1 MTSRQMFA
9 QPIPAQSGHA
19 RRSRNARGLDNPS
32 RLMLT
37 LPLVV
42 AWAMIGCQSGST
54 GNTAGSGGHTGG
66 SSSSQGTS
74 PSGGKVSSGGATGS
88 GGVNG
93 SGDTGTGGAP
103 AGSGG
108 ATATAGASGKGGSVA
123 SGGVNASGGTVAKAG
138 TSDSAGSLAGTGGA
152 GSPGGTTG
160 KGGSTGM
167 GGGSGTTPDAG
178 RDSSAAGGAVAGA
191 TGAGGSGTGG
201 STGACTPPAPG
212 SKGKN
217 PLFTDVY
224 TADPA
229 AFVYNCTFYI
239 NCGHD
244 EGGGQGFVMNN
255 WFILKSTDMVTWTR
269 IDKALAISTFKW
281 SDSNAWAGQMVSKGG
296 KFYWYVPINK
306 IGSCPNNCGMAI
318 GVAVG
323 DSPEGPF
330 KDAIGKPLIDDVLEM
345 STMGFA
351 KDSDT
356 PYTID
361 PTVYV
366 DADDGGKAYMHY
378 GSFGRVVHVNLGD
391 DMISVSG
398 KMKEIDLGCITASDN
413 KRCFF
418 ESSYLTKRNGKWYEI
433 FASGDNPS
441 AINYSIADNPAGPW
455 TAKGRILDPLPTTST
470 DGATNHAGVADLAGQ
485 WYIVYHVSNGPNGGG
500 TYHREVAI
508 DKLNFNADGT
518 IQKVTPS
525 SGLSF

>member
-1 MTSRQMFA
+1 MS
-9 QPIPAQSGHA
+9 SC
-19 RRSRNARGLDNPS
+19 RSLAS
-32 RLMLT
+32 RLIIPCLSVGLT
-37 LPLVV
+37 MVACQSSTNESAPGTGGRLGGSSGSGGTLGSGGKLGTGGLTSGGTMGTGGMSGGAGGTTPGSGGVV
-42 AWAMIGCQSGST
+42 AKGGAPGSG
-54 GNTAGSGGHTGG
+54 GLAGSGG
-66 SSSSQGTS
+66 GTA
-74 PSGGKVSSGGATGS
+74 KGGATGTGSGS
-88 GGVNG
+88 GGSAG
-93 SGDTGTGGAP
+93 

-108 ATATAGASGKGGSVA
+108 AAAGGTSGGGST
-123 SGGVNASGGTVAKAG
+123 GK
-138 TSDSAGSLAGTGGA
+138 GGA
-152 GSPGGTTG
+152 GSGGVG
-160 KGGSTGM
+160 NV
-167 GGGSGTTPDAG
+167 PDAG
-178 RDSSAAGGAVAGA
+178 RDSGA
-191 TGAGGSGTGG
+191 TGGAATGGASGTGAGTGG
-201 STGACTPPAPG
+201 STGACTPPAAG

-229 AFVYNCTFYI
+229 AFVHNCTFYI

-244 EGGGQGFVMNN
+244 EGGGTGFVMNN

-269 IDKALAISTFKW
+269 IDKALSLSAFKW
-281 SDSNAWAGQMVSKGG
+281 SDSNAWAGQMVTKGG

-345 STMGFA
+345 SNMGFT

-366 DADDGGKAYMHY
+366 DDDGKAYMHY

-398 KMKEIDLGCITASDN
+398 KMKEIDLGCISASDN

-418 ESSYLTKRNGKWYEI
+418 ESAYLTKRNGKWYEI
-433 FASGDNPS
+433 YAAGDNPA
-441 AINYSIADNPAGPW
+441 AINYSIADKPDGPW
-455 TAKGRILDPLPTTST
+455 TAKGRVIDPLPTTST
-470 DGATNHAGVADLAGQ
+470 DGATNHAGVAEFAGQ

-508 DKLNFNADGT
+508 DKLGFNADGT
-518 IQKVTPS
+518 IQKVTPGN
-525 SGLSF
+525 GLVF

>member
-1 MTSRQMFA
+1 M
-9 QPIPAQSGHA
+9 
-19 RRSRNARGLDNPS
+19 
-32 RLMLT
+32 
-37 LPLVV
+37 V
-42 AWAMIGCQSGST
+42 
-54 GNTAGSGGHTGG
+54 AGSGGTI
-66 SSSSQGTS
+66 
-74 PSGGKVSSGGATGS
+74 GKGGATGS
-88 GGVNG
+88 AGAMSSGG
-93 SGDTGTGGAP
+93 S
-103 AGSGG
+103 AGKGG
-108 ATATAGASGKGGSVA
+108 ATAAGGAGRDGSAGSA
-123 SGGVNASGGTVAKAG
+123 SGGALSGG
-138 TSDSAGSLAGTGGA
+138 GG
-152 GSPGGTTG
+152 GGTTG
-160 KGGSTGM
+160 KGGA
-167 GGGSGTTPDAG
+167 GSGGLGPLPDAG
-178 RDSSAAGGAVAGA
+178 RDSGA
-191 TGAGGSGTGG
+191 TGGTSGGGTGG
-201 STGACTPPAPG
+201 GAGGGTGACTPPAAG

-229 AFVYNCTFYI
+229 ALVHNCTFYI

-244 EGGGQGFVMNN
+244 EGGGTGFVMNN

-269 IDKALAISTFKW
+269 IDKALAISAFKW
-281 SDSNAWAGQMVSKGG
+281 SDANAWAGQMVTKGG

-330 KDAIGKPLIDDVLEM
+330 KDALGKPLIDDVFEM
-345 STMGFA
+345 SNMGFP

-366 DADDGGKAYMHY
+366 DDDGKAYMHY

-398 KMKEIDLGCITASDN
+398 KMKEINLGAISASDG
-413 KRCFF
+413 KTSFF
-418 ESSYLTKRNGKWYEI
+418 ESAYLTKRNGKWYEI
-433 FASGDNPS
+433 YAAGSNPA
-441 AINYSIADNPAGPW
+441 AINYSIADKPDGPW
-455 TAKGRILDPLPTTST
+455 TAKGRIIDPLPTTST
-470 DGATNHAGVADLAGQ
+470 DGATNHAGVAEFAGQ

-518 IQKVTPS
+518 IQKLTPS
-525 SGLSF
+525 SGLAF